1 MNVLVI
7 EDDSAVSSFICNG
20 LNKAGHTVK
29 LASTGDEG
37 LSLAQTQ
44 SFDVLVVDRM
54 LPGKSGIDIVTTL
67 RQLGM
72 NTPTLFLSA
81 LDSVEEKVK
90 GLRAGAED
98 YLTKPFAFEELLAR
112 LELLHSRFDAQ
123 NAEKEEQTLL
133 TAHDLQL
140 NLLTREAQR
149 KGKRIV
155 LKDREFNLL
164 AYLLRN
170 QGKIVTRSML
180 LEEVWDYNFDPQTNL
195 IDVHI
200 SRLRNKVDKGFELE
214 LIETVRGAGYRI
226 VGNKR

>member
-1 MNVLVI
+1 MNVLVV
-7 EDDSAVSSFICNG
+7 EDDRAVSSFIFNG
-20 LNKAGHTVK
+20 LTKAGHSVK
-29 LASTGDEG
+29 TASTGVQG
-37 LSLAQTQ
+37 LELAQTEH
-44 SFDVLVVDRM
+44 FDVLVLDRM
-54 LPGKSGIDIVTTL
+54 LPGINGIDIVTAL
-67 RQLGM
+67 RQQEI

-81 LDSVEEKVK
+81 LDSVDEKVQ

-112 LELLHSRFDAQ
+112 LELLHSRFDTH
-123 NAEKEEQTLL
+123 NAEVEDKTLL

-140 NLLTREAQR
+140 NLLTREANR
-149 KGKRIV
+149 SGKNIV
-155 LKDREFNLL
+155 LKAREFKLL

-200 SRLRNKVDKGFELE
+200 SRLRNKVDKGFEHQ
-214 LIETVRGAGYRI
+214 LIETVRGAGYRL
-226 VGNKR
+226 VGDER